1 MTKSNLIT
9 LTGIVQPGHQVA
21 SGQALNSPYAKGT
34 LEMQLPLFRDLGL
47 DLSGYYLGTVNVSI
61 APYTFALF
69 QPQYTF
75 PLVKWHPEY
84 PAETFSFSPC
94 VFTHQDLGYEGLV
107 YYPHPETKIGHF
119 QDAAIMEIIAPRIP
133 QLNYGDR
140 LSLQLNPQEIK
151 LVVNA

>member
-1 MTKSNLIT
+1 MIESNLIT
-9 LTGIVQPGHQVA
+9 VTGIVKPGHQVA
-21 SGQALNSPYAKGT
+21 SGQSLNSPYARGT

-61 APYTFALF
+61 APYTFGVF

-75 PLVKWHPEY
+75 PLVKWHPDY

-94 VFTHQDLGYEGLV
+94 IVTHQDLSYEALV

-119 QDAAIMEIIAPRIP
+119 QDASIMEIIAPRIP
-133 QLNYGDR
+133 KLNYGDR
-140 LSLQLNPQEIK
+140 LILQLNSQEIRL
-151 LVVNA
+151 LVDA